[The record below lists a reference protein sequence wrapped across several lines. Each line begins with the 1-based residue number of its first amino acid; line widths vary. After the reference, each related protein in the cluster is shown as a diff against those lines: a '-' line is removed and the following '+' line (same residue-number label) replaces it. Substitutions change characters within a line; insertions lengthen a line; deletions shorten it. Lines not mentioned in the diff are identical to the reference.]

1 MVCEFQRLVYPHSTV
16 GLGAGSYMVA
26 MYAPCEKIRDQN
38 GRLMDLVKAVG
49 YGLPLTANLRYKMH
63 GRWTETAKHGM
74 QFEVDTYEEVIFPTK
89 AGIMAYLTSGQITG
103 IGERIAER
111 IYAKFGNKTLDILD
125 NDPKRLMEVEGIGK
139 ATLETIINSYL
150 ANRAARDTVAF
161 LTPYGITA
169 NRAVKLYQEY
179 GSKTI
184 ETIKNNPYCL
194 CDLAGIGFITADDI
208 AKKLGMDELA
218 PERADAALIYTLKN
232 AETEGHLCM
241 EKREFVKAALKLLN
255 TNEFT
260 AEMLASRA
268 ARLELS
274 GELEGYD
281 GFVYR
286 ENTARIETSLAGL
299 VKSRLNCMHGKM
311 YADLDFEIEEEERKL
326 GIRFAEEQKQAVK
339 TALVSGLAIIT
350 GGPGTG
356 KTLIQRAILDIYS
369 KNYPTAVVHCCAPT
383 GRAARRMAQ
392 ATGRPATT
400 AHKLLGLFADDDGN
414 FGEPSEVKAD
424 LVLVDEVS
432 MLDVYLANALFKAMQ
447 KGTQLIL
454 IGDSDQ
460 LPSVGPGAVLS
471 ELIASEVV
479 PVVRLD
485 KVFRQSAGSRIAINA
500 KLIRHG
506 NMNLEYGDDF
516 LFVDSPDMNE
526 SAERIVEL
534 YADEVAEHGLDN
546 VVLLSPFRQRTET
559 GVNALNERLQAKINP
574 PERGKEQVEI
584 GKKIFREGDKVMQ
597 TQNSSLINN
606 GDVGYIRRIQIF
618 GSSVNVE
625 IDFGDG
631 RTVCYDAEDMKKV
644 DLGYA
649 CTIHKSQGSE
659 YETVI
664 ISIQTAYFK
673 MLTRPLIYT
682 AITRGKNKVIIVG
695 EHRAKCMAIK
705 KTDVEKR
712 GTCLAKKLK
721 EKIKENRRN
730 YYEVN

>member
-1 MVCEFQRLVYPHSTV
+1 MVCEFQRLIYPRSVV
-16 GLGAGSYMVA
+16 GLDAGSYMIAV
-26 MYAPCEKIRDQN
+26 YSPCEKIRDSD
-38 GRLMDLVKAVG
+38 GRLMGSVKAVG

-63 GRWTETAKHGM
+63 GRWNETAKHGM
-74 QFEVDTYEEVIFPTK
+74 QFEVDTYEEVVFPTK
-89 AGIMAYLTSGQITG
+89 AGIIAYLTSGQIAG
-103 IGERIAER
+103 IGETIAER

-125 NDPKRLMEVEGIGK
+125 NNPRRLLEVDGIGE
-139 ATLETIINSYL
+139 AILEKIIASYL

-161 LTPYGITA
+161 LTPHGITA

-184 ETIKNNPYCL
+184 ETVKNNPYCL
-194 CDLAGIGFITADDI
+194 CDLAGIGFLTADDI
-208 AKKLGMDELA
+208 ARKLGMDELA

-241 EKREFVKAALKLLN
+241 EKHEFVKAALKLLN
-255 TNEFT
+255 TREFT

-268 ARLELS
+268 ARLVQS
-274 GELEGYD
+274 GELQVYD
-281 GFVYR
+281 EFVYR
-286 ENTARIETSLAGL
+286 EHTEKTETSLARL
-299 VKSRLNCMHGKM
+299 VKNQLRCMHGKV
-311 YADLDFEIEEEERKL
+311 YKDLDYEIESEERKL

-339 TALVSGLAIIT
+339 TALSSGLAIIT

-369 KNYPTAVVHCCAPT
+369 KNYPTAVVHCSAPT
-383 GRAARRMAQ
+383 GRAARRMSQ

-400 AHKLLGLFADDDGN
+400 VHRMLGLFADDDGS
-414 FGEPSEVKAD
+414 FGEPNQVKAD

-485 KVFRQSAGSRIAINA
+485 KVFRQSEGSRIAINA
-500 KLIRHG
+500 RLIRHG

-516 LFVDSPDMNE
+516 LFVDSPDLDE

-534 YADEVAEHGLDN
+534 YANEVEEHGLDN

-574 PERGKEQVEI
+574 PERGKAQVEI
-584 GKKIFREGDKVMQ
+584 GKKLFRVGDKVMQ

-606 GDVGYIRRIQIF
+606 GDVGYIREIQVF
-618 GSSVNVE
+618 DNTVNVE
-625 IDFGDG
+625 IDFSDG
-631 RTVCYDAEDMKKV
+631 RVVCYDAEDMKKV
-644 DLGYA
+644 DLG
-649 CTIHKSQGSE
+649 
-659 YETVI
+659 V
-664 ISIQTAYFK
+664 
-673 MLTRPLIYT
+673 
-682 AITRGKNKVIIVG
+682 
-695 EHRAKCMAIK
+695 
-705 KTDVEKR
+705 
-712 GTCLAKKLK
+712 CLHHT
-721 EKIKENRRN
+721 
-730 YYEVN
+730 

>member
-1 MVCEFQRLVYPHSTV
+1 MVCEFQRLIYPKSVV
-16 GLGAGSYMVA
+16 GLDAGSYMIA
-26 MYAPCEKIRDQN
+26 IYSPCEKVRDRD
-38 GRLMDLVKAVG
+38 GRLLGTVKAVG

-63 GRWTETAKHGM
+63 GRWNETSKHGP

-103 IGERIAER
+103 IGETIAER
-111 IYAKFGNKTLDILD
+111 IYAKFGNRTLDILD
-125 NDPKRLMEVEGIGK
+125 NEPKRLLEVDGVGEIK
-139 ATLETIINSYL
+139 LREILNSYL

-161 LTPYGITA
+161 LTPFGITA
-169 NRAVKLYQEY
+169 KRAVKLYQEY

-184 ETIKNNPYCL
+184 ETVKNNPYCL
-194 CDLAGIGFITADDI
+194 CELDGIGFITADEI
-208 AKKLGMDELA
+208 ARKVGMDELA
-218 PERADAALIYTLKN
+218 PERADAALLYALKT

-241 EKREFVKAALKLLN
+241 EKHAFIKAALKLLN
-255 TNEFT
+255 TRDFT
-260 AEMLASRA
+260 EEMLVNRA
-268 ARLELS
+268 TRLVQS
-274 GELEGYD
+274 KELEVYD
-281 GFVYR
+281 EYVYR
-286 ENTARIETSLAGL
+286 EKTSKTENVLARL
-299 VKSRLNCMHGKM
+299 VINQLGCMHGKT
-311 YADLDFEIEEEERKL
+311 YEDLDWEIAEEERRL
-326 GIRFAEEQKQAVK
+326 GIRFAEEQKEAVK
-339 TALVSGLAIIT
+339 TALTSGLAIIT

-356 KTLIQRAILDIYS
+356 KTLIQKAILDIYS
-369 KNYPTAVVHCCAPT
+369 KNNPTARIHCAAPT

-400 AHKLLGLFADDDGN
+400 VHKLLGLFADDDGN
-414 FGEPSEVKAD
+414 FGEPSECEAD

-432 MLDVYLANALFKAMQ
+432 MLDVYLARALFKSMQ

-471 ELIASEVV
+471 ELIASGIV

-516 LFVDSPDMNE
+516 LFVDSPDLEE

-534 YADEVAEHGLDN
+534 YANEVAERGLDN

-559 GVNALNERLQAKINP
+559 GVNALNERLQEKINP
-574 PERGKEQVEI
+574 HERGKEEVEI
-584 GKKIFREGDKVMQ
+584 GKKVFRKGDKVMQ
-597 TQNSSLINN
+597 TQNSNLINN
-606 GDVGYIRRIQIF
+606 GDVGYIRGIQVF
-618 GSSVNVE
+618 GNSVSVE

-631 RTVCYDAEDMKKV
+631 RTVCYDAEEMKKV

-664 ISIQTAYFK
+664 ISMQTAYFK

-695 EHRAKCMAIK
+695 EHKAKCVAIK

-712 GTCLAKKLK
+712 GTCLARKLK
-721 EKIKENRRN
+721 EKIKI
-730 YYEVN
+730 